1 MTETSFKNV
10 RLCIM
15 SSKRVYK
22 LMQEVCTK
30 AVNVTNETAS
40 HVWRGFATMASDPK
54 NVRMART
61 IGTHSGVFH
70 CDEALACYMLKQLDE
85 YKDAD
90 IIRTRDPTV
99 LDTCD
104 IVVDVGGEYSPKRN
118 RYDHHQKSFEDTL
131 STVRPD
137 LAKNKLIRLSSA
149 GLVYAHFG
157 LEVISSILKKNTIN
171 RSSECLSRIYL
182 YIYEGFVEELD
193 AIDNGIP
200 MYSEGKPRYRINT
213 HLSARVHRLN
223 PEWNSPEQE
232 PTDKLFMKAVG
243 MVGEEFTERVLEAA
257 NVWWPA
263 REIVRNAIEK
273 RHEVHKGGE
282 IILLEERCPWKDHLL
297 SLEEEMGIAGE
308 IKFCIYHDKG
318 ESWRV
323 QGIPLQPD
331 SFICR

>member
-1 MTETSFKNV
+1 
-10 RLCIM
+10 
-15 SSKRVYK
+15 
-22 LMQEVCTK
+22 
-30 AVNVTNETAS
+30 
-40 HVWRGFATMASDPK
+40 
-54 NVRMART
+54 
-61 IGTHSGVFH
+61 
-70 CDEALACYMLKQLDE
+70 
-85 YKDAD
+85 
-90 IIRTRDPTV
+90 
-99 LDTCD
+99 
-104 IVVDVGGEYSPKRN
+104 
-118 RYDHHQKSFEDTL
+118 
-131 STVRPD
+131 
-137 LAKNKLIRLSSA
+137 
-149 GLVYAHFG
+149 
-157 LEVISSILKKNTIN
+157 
-171 RSSECLSRIYL
+171 
-182 YIYEGFVEELD
+182 
-193 AIDNGIP
+193 